1 MPTTDDRDKKNQPLI
16 TTKQHLLERPEQYS
30 SFQDKLFARCIT
42 MQHHHDHPAGNVAL
56 PLRLAAEPY
65 AKEGISSSCVS
76 LGILVATSTA
86 STTSVELAALADDD
100 GIHAFCMSERLP
112 RAALLER
119 LQSAVPHTDI
129 ATTGWQTQPL
139 LVLLRDKRSNSNPNL
154 MQWHVFEENEEEVQP
169 ISANVV
175 KDRMLQQK
183 QQNHFPVHNAFVAEL
198 ITNAIRQYYSQ
209 QILEPS
215 VRGFLSVLEK
225 QFARSDLYLFEL
237 LQNAVDDG
245 ATVVE
250 FSLKQPQINKNKT
263 PTTASLQMTHNG
275 RSFTPLDVLGLSSV
289 GLSTKSRQGKRTIG
303 FMGVGFKAVYKRYA
317 RVSIDDGTYR
327 FVYQEPPNNKLGYG
341 WVMLPL
347 WQQQQQQG
355 VSEDKKGWCRFSLEQ
370 PRGGPA
376 DIRRD
381 LLVLPRTAPPLLG
394 RAALVKMTNPT
405 TSAATTPQQWILDW
419 NGKHHTIER
428 SYITSYASYTSNKQN
443 NNNGSELITVTI
455 NTENSKTGASSIK
468 ANRWLFLTHKYKPSR
483 EAAETYRNHTKRSYE
498 GMEEVCGFIPLI
510 GDNQDIP
517 HTLPSSSSSST
528 TPSGW
533 VHSVLPTKIRMPVP
547 IHFQGSWLLSVDR
560 QQVQDLTDNVWNG
573 EILQQFPHIIATIFR
588 WAAAQQLSSSS
599 HYEAICQL
607 LPNITTTTNTDIAAS
622 RRHNRSG
629 HTMANILGQDVSF
642 KTLEQAFWSEPILPI
657 GRNAKI
663 QQESTT
669 SNGDNNAMDI
679 DTPMASSLT
688 VPPISTS
695 YYEGSNSIWVP
706 PSWFEFLDADFL
718 RGWLGKR
725 PLRSDMLGKAAF
737 HPLFASEHVLNQ
749 LNPLPTRI
757 NQLAA
762 ELGVRTGSQLQSDA
776 VWKTI
781 RLMAAIGSSYDEHP
795 NSASMTP
802 GDENNT
808 RKKQTTPKDN
818 NNNNKNNS
826 QNQGGTNTDVSA
838 PSLPS
843 SITNWPVF
851 VTETCNLARLD
862 QVILPS
868 SDFAELPYDLQ
879 ALLRPY
885 FIKDTSDVSLQ
896 QQQRFGGGKKDKRNK
911 RQPQPPRLKRLHNQ
925 FEAAIS
931 MVDRHTADPNIIPES
946 FETDQAT
953 WRRVSASASS
963 FLKRAR
969 EELPENAMEVT
980 TAASNLLQSYSTQRN
995 LSEEEVL
1002 AVLQIGQFA
1011 FDTSNQLLLN
1021 YVLVDFPSSTLSS
1034 TGVPSSSTRLAQA
1047 TAAYIGRSMDENGPG
1062 ADLES
1067 FAGSKLHYISS
1078 RYNSILESMSVI
1090 ARRKAI
1096 NLCALAGVQTGMSI
1110 SVSVASNFDK
1120 DKRLLETILPKLDGK
1135 RLPPSRKNATKSDV
1149 ILPYGLGVVMNKK
1162 RYYLLD
1168 SQIPVEWERLVTT
1181 MPPSSAIGFIS
1192 LLLSVPFESSTNIT
1206 PSNVVA
1212 AANCLAGR
1220 TEPSEEKH
1228 APVES
1233 AKLLK
1238 DTACPLRR
1246 RLYFLPPGQAG
1257 AKALDVSESRLVEQ
1271 LKAIRWLPCSVN
1283 HSPLTLLR
1291 PREALLEADPSRPEM
1306 PAVELPSSLLK
1317 RLKASQVAL
1326 SLTWGVQAPPAPVGE
1341 LVELAKEANRLLAV
1355 ESERVDREAIATA
1368 ASRLFDL
1375 WNTVCRSHMRG
1386 GLSQSDKKA
1395 LRTASTL
1402 PCIPVKRVLDS
1413 GGSGNWIVLPK
1424 RCVRMAEALP
1434 ESKSENDLL
1443 RHLTVAS
1450 LVASDFICDFSHSIH
1465 NPFFHQP
1472 EVSNAVVQL
1481 AGIRTL
1487 ADFQT
1492 NALVSVCGS
1501 FVRHCCAAKPA
1512 IPSRASPLRESFSFC
1527 LNWCLSSPS
1536 ELPKKGQGLEFYVRH
1551 GPGIGAKAL
1560 PARWVSLKGGPVQ
1573 VVLNDSRARSALL
1586 SPEMNIQLLG
1596 VLDHTEND
1604 KDCANAKLL
1613 SDIDAKVI
1621 KALGI
1626 LRLSD
1631 KRFLVKTR
1639 ARGTASIVGSDA
1651 ASKLQLVCALLK
1663 ALELDRLS
1671 ATNTAN
1677 QASENN
1683 FLGRSYEPPLIVR
1696 HESLTREFQA
1706 PGMDTPSLI
1715 PLYAMFG
1722 RAPKLTK
1729 KRCILVSGD
1738 PADYSMELE
1747 ELILDHVGV
1756 RANLS
1761 MAQMKPYRAA
1771 TRLLLHLESDTLFK
1785 KFLERDFADF
1795 EATSVWKKL
1804 AERREMLEQLEK
1816 ATKKE
1821 DKQMLRELLIKGE
1834 ELFDEDPDRGD
1845 SALQNPRDLLARLEE
1860 EAAAVAEEAKLT
1872 KERQEREDAKSKM
1885 HQEINPSTNTLATN
1899 PSILEARGRGRGV
1912 DNRPAWMT
1920 KSEYDDFLSKTPI
1933 AEEEAKAKMD
1943 QAPLRED
1950 LLETNPSTNTASAGN
1965 ASAPEARGRGRG
1977 VDNRPAW
1984 MTGSGSGPSGPSGM
1998 IETPEPQQSSLS
2010 TLPVSMA
2017 GDEALTTAEEAKSIL
2032 SSILN
2037 TSTEGDVHTQ
2047 NGFAC
2052 GLPPPVENAPALIAG
2067 AGRGRG
2073 RGLSN
2078 LPAWMTN
2085 PSSQDRL
2092 TKGSESHGEVDSG
2105 LKRSQPSS
2113 PHNGEDGGLTGSEA
2127 VTKKARIG
2135 SASVRLTLDV
2145 ELVPSEQPAFISWF
2159 QSKVDEEVGRRGGKL
2174 SLSVSKLECGKDV

>member
-1 MPTTDDRDKKNQPLI
+1 
-16 TTKQHLLERPEQYS
+16 
-30 SFQDKLFARCIT
+30 
-42 MQHHHDHPAGNVAL
+42 MQHHHDHPAANVTL

-76 LGILVATSTA
+76 LGILVA
-86 STTSVELAALADDD
+86 SVELAALADDD

-129 ATTGWQTQPL
+129 ATTGWQTQSL
-139 LVLLRDKRSNSNPNL
+139 LVLLRDTNSRNNNNNKKNPNL
-154 MQWHVFEENEEEVQP
+154 MQWHVYEENQEEVQP
-169 ISANVV
+169 IAAKVV
-175 KDRMLQQK
+175 KDRIIQQ
-183 QQNHFPVHNAFVAEL
+183 QQRNHFPVHNAFVAEL
-198 ITNAIRQYYSQ
+198 ITNAIRHYYSQ

-250 FSLKQPQINKNKT
+250 FSLKQPPTNNSNQNA
-263 PTTASLQMTHNG
+263 TTASLQMTHNG

-327 FVYQEPPNNKLGYG
+327 FVYQEPPNNTLGYG

-347 WQQQQQQG
+347 WQQQQQQES
-355 VSEDKKGWCRFSLEQ
+355 SEDKTGWCRFSLEQ

-376 DIRRD
+376 NIRRD

-394 RAALVKMTNPT
+394 RAALVKMVGPT
-405 TSAATTPQQWILDW
+405 TPGTIPPQQWILDW

-428 SYITSYASYTSNKQN
+428 SRITSYASYTGNQHG

-455 NTENSKTGASSIK
+455 TTNKSKTGTSSTK
-468 ANRWLFLTHKYKPSR
+468 ANRWLFLTHKYKPSQA
-483 EAAETYRNHTKRSYE
+483 AAETYRNHTKRTHE

-510 GDNQDIP
+510 GENHDVP
-517 HTLPSSSSSST
+517 HTLSPSSSSSST
-528 TPSGW
+528 APSGW

-573 EILQQFPHIIATIFR
+573 EILQQFPHIIATLFR

-599 HYEAICQL
+599 HYQAICQL
-607 LPNITTTTNTDIAAS
+607 LPSATTTATTNIATSS
-622 RRHNRSG
+622 RDNRPG
-629 HTMANILGQDVSF
+629 HTMIHILGQDVSL
-642 KTLEQAFWSEPILPI
+642 KALEQAFWSEPILPV
-657 GRNAKI
+657 GRNAKLE
-663 QQESTT
+663 QESAT
-669 SNGDNNAMDI
+669 SNGDSDAMDV
-679 DTPMASSLT
+679 DTVMTSSMV
-688 VPPISTS
+688 VPAISTS

-725 PLRSDMLGKAAF
+725 PLRSDMLGNAAF

-762 ELGVRTGSQLQSDA
+762 ELGIRTGSQLQSDS

-781 RLMAAIGSSYDEHP
+781 RLMAAIGSSYDGHP
-795 NSASMTP
+795 NSTSMAP
-802 GDENNT
+802 GNESDT
-808 RKKQTTPKDN
+808 HKKQTKSTN
-818 NNNNKNNS
+818 NGNGKNS
-826 QNQGGTNTDVSA
+826 QNQGGTQADVST

-843 SITNWPVF
+843 SVTNWPVF
-851 VTETCNLARLD
+851 VTETCSLARLD
-862 QVILPS
+862 QVVLPS
-868 SDFAELPYDLQ
+868 SDFSELPKDLQ
-879 ALLRPY
+879 GLLRPY
-885 FIKDTSDVSLQ
+885 FIKDNSDVPLQ
-896 QQQRFGGGKKDKRNK
+896 QQQKFSGSKKDRRNK
-911 RQPQPPRLKRLHNQ
+911 RQPRPIPLKQLHNLL
-925 FEAAIS
+925 ESAIC
-931 MVDRHTADPNIIPES
+931 MIDRHTADPNIIPKP
-946 FETDQAT
+946 FETNQAT
-953 WRRVSASASS
+953 WRKVSASASS

-969 EELPENAMEVT
+969 EELPGNTVEVA
-980 TAASNLLQSYSTQRN
+980 TAASNLLQSYSTLRN
-995 LSEEEVL
+995 LTEEEVM
-1002 AVLQIGQFA
+1002 AVIQIGRFA
-1011 FDTSNQLLLN
+1011 FDTSNQLLLK

-1034 TGVPSSSTRLAQA
+1034 TGVSTSSTRLVHA
-1047 TAAYIGRSMDENGPG
+1047 TAAYIGRSMDENGTG

-1067 FAGSKLHYISS
+1067 FAGSKLHYMSP
-1078 RYNSILESMSVI
+1078 RYNSILESMSVT

-1096 NLCALAGVQTGMSI
+1096 CLCALAGVQTGMSI
-1110 SVSVASNFDK
+1110 SITVASNVDK

-1135 RLPPSRKNATKSDV
+1135 KLPSLRKNATKSDV

-1168 SQIPVEWERLVTT
+1168 SQIPVEWERLVAT
-1181 MPPSSAIGFIS
+1181 MPPTSAPGFIS

-1206 PSNVVA
+1206 PSSVVA

-1220 TEPSEEKH
+1220 TEPAEETNP
-1228 APVES
+1228 PVET

-1238 DTACPLRR
+1238 DTACPLRQ

-1271 LKAIRWLPCSVN
+1271 LKSIRWLPCSVN
-1283 HSPLTLLR
+1283 NSPLKLLR

-1306 PAVELPSSLLK
+1306 PVVELPSSLLK

-1341 LVELAKEANRLLAV
+1341 LVELAKEANRLLTV
-1355 ESERVDREAIATA
+1355 ESEKNDREAIATA
-1368 ASRLFDL
+1368 ASRLFDV
-1375 WNTVCRSHMRG
+1375 WNTVCRSHIRD

-1395 LRTASTL
+1395 LRTISAL
-1402 PCIPVKRVLDS
+1402 PCIPVRRVLDS

-1424 RCVRMAEALP
+1424 RCVRMTESLP
-1434 ESKSENDLL
+1434 ESKSKNDSL
-1443 RHLTVAS
+1443 RHLTIAS
-1450 LVASDFICDFSHSIH
+1450 LVASDFMCDFSHSTH

-1492 NALVSVCGS
+1492 SALVSICGS
-1501 FVRHCCAAKPA
+1501 FVRHCCAAKPV

-1573 VVLNDSRARSALL
+1573 VVLNDSKARSALL

-1596 VLDHTEND
+1596 VLDHTENE
-1604 KDCANAKLL
+1604 KDCPNAKLL
-1613 SDIDAKVI
+1613 SDMDAKVI

-1626 LRLSD
+1626 MRLSD

-1663 ALELDRLS
+1663 ALELDRL
-1671 ATNTAN
+1671 NTFNNTN
-1677 QASENN
+1677 QAPENN
-1683 FLGRSYEPPLIVR
+1683 FLDRSYEPPLIIR

-1738 PADYSMELE
+1738 PDDYSMELE

-1761 MAQMKPYRAA
+1761 MSQMKPYRAA
-1771 TRLLLHLESDTLFK
+1771 TRLLLHLENDALFK
-1785 KFLERDFADF
+1785 KFVERDFADF
-1795 EATSVWKKL
+1795 EATVAWKKL

-1816 ATKKE
+1816 ATKME
-1821 DKQMLRELLIKGE
+1821 NKQMLRELLIKGE
-1834 ELFDEDPDRGD
+1834 ELFDEDPDGGD
-1845 SALQNPRDLLARLEE
+1845 LVLQNPRDILAKLEE
-1860 EAAAVAEEAKLT
+1860 EAAVAEDAKLAR
-1872 KERQEREDAKSKM
+1872 ERQEKEDAKSKIN
-1885 HQEINPSTNTLATN
+1885 QGLNPSTNILAVN
-1899 PSILEARGRGRGV
+1899 PSDLEARGRGRGI

-1920 KSEYDDFLSKTPI
+1920 NSGDDDNLSKTPI
-1933 AEEEAKAKMD
+1933 TEEEVETKMD
-1943 QAPLRED
+1943 QTPLRAED
-1950 LLETNPSTNTASAGN
+1950 LPFQRMNPSVNNSLAVN
-1965 ASAPEARGRGRG
+1965 ASTPEARGRGRG

-1984 MTGSGSGPSGPSGM
+1984 MTSSGSGPSGT
-1998 IETPEPQQSSLS
+1998 IETPEAQQSSLS
-2010 TLPVSMA
+2010 EPPVSA
-2017 GDEALTTAEEAKSIL
+2017 TGDEALPTTEEAKSIL

-2037 TSTEGDVHTQ
+2037 SSIEGDIPTQ
-2047 NGFAC
+2047 NGFPDL
-2052 GLPPPVENAPALIAG
+2052 LPPPVENAPALVAG
-2067 AGRGRG
+2067 IGRGRG

-2085 PSSQDRL
+2085 PASQDRL
-2092 TKGSESHGEVDSG
+2092 TKGSGSLDDEVDAG
-2105 LKRSQPSS
+2105 LKRGQPSS
-2113 PHNGEDGGLTGSEA
+2113 PSNGKDGALMGSEV
-2127 VTKKARIG
+2127 VTKKARVG
-2135 SASVRLTLDV
+2135 SASLRLTLDV
-2145 ELVPSEQPAFISWF
+2145 DLLPSEQPDFITWF
-2159 QSKVDEEVGRRGGKL
+2159 KSTVDGEVERRGGNL
-2174 SLSVSKLECGKDV
+2174 SLSFNKL